1 MTYVRGVRPVLPLVL
16 FALAACSG
24 AQTVRPPRGP
34 ITAADYMPLRAG
46 AAWSFDTATGYG
58 GDTVLSALSVV
69 RVDGRRF
76 YVRSGVRTETYEYRA
91 DGVVREGEYI
101 LHDPLRA
108 GATWEGHDGGHYE
121 VRGVDQTRTVG
132 AQRYRNVVEVLR
144 TGGSAQ
150 IRTTTWYALDVGPIE
165 VNASTTSSLG
175 QSISVRSTLR
185 GYTLGDAP

>member
-1 MTYVRGVRPVLPLVL
+1 MTYVRGVRAIPSLLIL
-16 FALAACSG
+16 SLAACSG

-69 RVDGRRF
+69 RVDARRF
-76 YVRSGVRTETYEYRA
+76 YVRSGTRTETYEYRA
-91 DGVVREGEYI
+91 DGVMREGEYI
-101 LHDPLRA
+101 LHDPLRV
-108 GATWEGHDGGHYE
+108 GATWEGREGGRYE

-132 AQRYRNVVEVLR
+132 GQRYRNVVEVLR
-144 TGGSAQ
+144 TGSSTQ

-165 VNASTTSSLG
+165 VAASTTSSLG
-175 QSISVRSTLR
+175 QTIAVHSTLR